1 MLETNTHNN
10 SALISLSRAA
20 QLTGYHQDYLGQL
33 CRLGKLPAQ
42 KVGRNWFTFPEALNR
57 LSVTIPVQDEQ
68 VEELEQLEQ
77 LEQVQNFSEQSFSS
91 PQVVQNVTVSQVEG
105 MPIAIRTIAMPA
117 RNVNTVQN
125 ILTTL
130 RMESMQ
136 REILELRQMLTRLMA
151 EVSNHSKLLQ
161 DRTQTQSADQ
171 LRHAYVSNF
180 DFNAPYSSR
189 NLLESTEQNPK
200 KKYAD
205 LNFHQPRYSFFAVL
219 SASAVFVAF
228 AFLSYGI
235 ISGQFFGP
243 LDPEVKTVYYQNE
256 SLQETS
262 LEPTVAG
269 ETLPTGT
276 IGDLPQ
282 NMVE

>member
-68 VEELEQLEQ
+68 VEEFEQAE
-77 LEQVQNFSEQSFSS
+77 SEQTLSEQTFSS

-105 MPIAIRTIAMPA
+105 LPIAIRTITTMPA

-161 DRTQTQSADQ
+161 DRTQIQSADQ

-189 NLLESTEQNPK
+189 NLLESSEQNPT

-205 LNFHQPRYSFFAVL
+205 LNFHQPRYSFLAVL
-219 SASAVFVAF
+219 SASAVMIAF
-228 AFLSYGI
+228 ASLSYGI

-243 LDPEVKTVYYQNE
+243 LEPEVKTVYYQNE
-256 SLQETS
+256 SPQETS

-269 ETLPTGT
+269 ETLPTGA
-276 IGDLPQ
+276 IGDLPK